1 MEDMERIGIP
11 EEDARHKVK
20 LRQIFNPRWQLLGG
34 ARRRRRRRMYFLC
47 NISR

>member
-34 ARRRRRRRMYFLC
+34 GGKKKKKKKNVFFV
-47 NISR
+47 

>member
-20 LRQIFNPRWQLLGG
+20 LRQIFNPRSNPIQEEEEEEEECIFCVIF
-34 ARRRRRRRMYFLC
+34 RVR
-47 NISR
+47 